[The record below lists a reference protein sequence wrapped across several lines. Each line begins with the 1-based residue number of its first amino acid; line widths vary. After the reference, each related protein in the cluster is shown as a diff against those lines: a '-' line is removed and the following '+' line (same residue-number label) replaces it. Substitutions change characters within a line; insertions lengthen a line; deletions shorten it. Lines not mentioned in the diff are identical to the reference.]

1 MENTES
7 QTLESTTEE
16 NEVPKNAS
24 QRRTQK
30 GFAITGWGTIV
41 LLIGCLTNMFLPT
54 DSFMYELALYG
65 PTSIGATM
73 VIYGFYCVFE

>member
-7 QTLESTTEE
+7 QTLENSTEE
-16 NEVPKNAS
+16 NVLEANTS

-30 GFAITGWGTIV
+30 GFTITLWGAAV
-41 LLIGCLTNMFLPT
+41 LLIACLTNMFLPT
-54 DSFMYELALYG
+54 DSYMYELALYG
-65 PTSIGATM
+65 PTSIGAGM